1 MTRKATNKL
10 LQLIE
15 DGCIDRD
22 SIILACLKYMSEDE
36 VTDMCR
42 INDIVDDD
50 DDDEEENTDE

>member
-22 SIILACLKYMSEDE
+22 LIILACLKYMSEDE
-36 VTDMCR
+36 VADMCR
-42 INDIVDDD
+42 INDIFFDDD
-50 DDDEEENTDE
+50 DDDE